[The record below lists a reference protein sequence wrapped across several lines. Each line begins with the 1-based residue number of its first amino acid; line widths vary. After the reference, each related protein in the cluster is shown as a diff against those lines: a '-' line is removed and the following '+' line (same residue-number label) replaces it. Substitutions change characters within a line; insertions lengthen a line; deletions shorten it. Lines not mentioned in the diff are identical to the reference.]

1 MDRVMDENR
10 LKGILDAEI
19 DNALGYLNTETTEQR
34 RMAVRAYNRDP
45 MGNEVE
51 GRSQI
56 VTGEVAEAVDGAM
69 PQLLRIFT
77 QSDEVVR
84 FEPRGPG
91 DEELAKQATEYCNW
105 VLNNEN
111 AGAIILHDWFKDA
124 LLQKNGILKVW
135 WEDQTDVTVEKY
147 ENLSEEELALL
158 LSDGQYEIVS
168 QESEQ
173 IGEVEVPPSP
183 EEMMMAQQSG
193 QMPMPSLQPVFSYN
207 VKVKKIDKKGCVKIE
222 NVPPEEFIV
231 SKKTRRLADTTFCA
245 HRRLVTRS
253 ELVAMGYDKDEVAD
267 LPAYDDLTY
276 TPERTARFSN
286 GEQPDDTSLDPAMQ
300 EVECFECYIRVD
312 MDKDGIAELRKVFY
326 AGKNILDNYECDY
339 VPFCSLCPI
348 PMPHKFFGHS
358 LADRTIDIQTIKS
371 TITRQILDNLYL
383 SNNARMAVVD
393 GQVNLDDMLTVT
405 PGGIVRVKNN
415 AAITPLTVPQVASQA
430 FPMLAYMDQMQEK
443 RTGVTQTSQGL
454 DPNVLQNTTATAVAM
469 MQNAGAAKIE
479 LIARIFAET
488 GVKDLF
494 KNILHLVCK
503 YQDKER
509 IIRLRGKFI
518 AIDPREWDSG
528 YDISVNVGLGTG
540 NKEQQLSMIGA
551 VLQKQEQMFERL
563 GIANP
568 LVSPSQYRN
577 TLGRFIESAGFKDSA
592 EFFNEITPEVEQQII
607 AAQQQQKPNQE
618 DQVAQAYAQVEQMKA
633 QFRAE
638 SDAAK
643 IQLEREKAMA
653 DLAMQQAKLEI
664 EREKAASQIRAE
676 QVKLIQESAKL
687 SHEGQLQERKQL
699 LEELKAAQA
708 DLKNEIQSAEA
719 SVRIASLIDKLS
731 RGVA

>member
-1 MDRVMDENR
+1 MDENK
-10 LKGILDAEI
+10 LKGILDTEI

-34 RMAVRAYNRDP
+34 RMAIRAYNRDP

-51 GRSQI
+51 GRSQV
-56 VTGEVAEAVDGAM
+56 VTGEVAEAIDGAL
-69 PQLLRIFT
+69 PQLVRIFT

-105 VLNNEN
+105 VLNNDN
-111 AGAIILHDWFKDA
+111 AGAILFHDWFKDA

-158 LSDGQYEIVS
+158 LSDGEFEIVS

-183 EEMMMAQQSG
+183 EEMMMAQQMG
-193 QMPMPSLQPVFSYN
+193 QMPMPMLQPVFSYN
-207 VKVKKIDKKGCVKIE
+207 VKIKKIDKKGFVKIS
-222 NVPPEEFIV
+222 NVPPEEFVV
-231 SKKTRRLADTTFCA
+231 SKKTRRLSDTPFCA

-253 ELVAMGYDKDEVAD
+253 ELVAMGYDKDVVAD
-267 LPAYDDLTY
+267 LPAYSDLTY

-286 GEQPDDTSLDPAMQ
+286 GEQPDDTSIDPSMQ

-312 MDKDGIAELRKVFY
+312 MDDDGIAELRKIFY
-326 AGKNILDNYECDY
+326 AGTEILDNYECDY
-339 VPFCSLCPI
+339 IPFCSICPI

-358 LADRTIDIQTIKS
+358 MADRTLDIQTIKT

-415 AAITPLTVPQVASQA
+415 GAITPLVVPQVADQA

-443 RTGVTQTSQGL
+443 RTGVTQASQGL
-454 DPNVLQNTTATAVAM
+454 DPNVLQNATAAAVAM
-469 MQNAGAAKIE
+469 VQNAGAARIE
-479 LIARIFAET
+479 LIARLFAET

-509 IIRLRGKFI
+509 IIRLRGKFV

-540 NKEQQLSMIGA
+540 SREQQLTMISA
-551 VLQKQEQMFERL
+551 ILQKQEQLIGSM
-563 GIANP
+563 GVVNP
-568 LVSPSQYRN
+568 LVSVSQYRN
-577 TLGRFIESAGFKDSA
+577 TLGRFIESAGFKDSS
-592 EFFNEITPEVEQQII
+592 EFFNEITPEIEQQMAQ
-607 AAQQQQKPNQE
+607 AAQAQPDQE
-618 DQVAQAYAQVEQMKA
+618 GAVAQAYAQVEQMKA
-633 QFRAE
+633 QLKSE
-638 SDAAK
+638 SEAAR

-664 EREKAASQIRAE
+664 EREKASAQIRAE
-676 QVKLIQESAKL
+676 QIKLAQASEKL
-687 SHEGQLQERKQL
+687 TQQAIMSERNQLM
-699 LEELKAAQA
+699 EELRMAQQ
-708 DLKNEIQSAEA
+708 DLQNDIKSAEA
-719 SVRIASLIDKLS
+719 SARIAKVLDQISK
-731 RGVA
+731 GVA